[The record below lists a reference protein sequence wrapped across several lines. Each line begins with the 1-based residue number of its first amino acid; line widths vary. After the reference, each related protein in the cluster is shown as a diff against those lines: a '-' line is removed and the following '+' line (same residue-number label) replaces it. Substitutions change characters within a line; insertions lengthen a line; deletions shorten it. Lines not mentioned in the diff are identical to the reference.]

1 MSNKVKIITDSTVDV
16 NLEEI
21 KKLGVHVQPLIVN
34 LGGVDY
40 FDGENISNDMI
51 YKHVKETG
59 QLPKTAAVSSEVF
72 RDLFAKYIEEGY
84 DIFYVGIGG
93 KLSGTFQ
100 AAVIASSELPEGRVF
115 FADSNNLSSATG
127 LLLYKAIKLRDNG
140 LSAKDI
146 CSIINKLS
154 NDVSAQFAV
163 DTLDYLHKGGRC
175 SGTVRLFG
183 HLLHI
188 HPVIKVIDGKLV
200 VYRKPRGK
208 YIKAIDEMLEIIQ
221 GDIPNVDL
229 DHVFIT
235 HTGAK
240 QEYLD
245 YFYNELIKIVPQS
258 CVEITNAGSVITS
271 HCGYGT
277 IGVLYIKK

>member
-72 RDLFAKYIEEGY
+72 RDLFSKYIEDGY

-93 KLSGTFQ
+93 KLSGTLQ

-115 FADSNNLSSATG
+115 LADSNNLSSATG

-221 GDIPNVDL
+221 GDMPNVDL

>member
-72 RDLFAKYIEEGY
+72 RDLFAKYIEDGY

-93 KLSGTFQ
+93 KLSGTLQ

-115 FADSNNLSSATG
+115 LADSNNLSSATG

-154 NDVSAQFAV
+154 Y
-163 DTLDYLHKGGRC
+163 DTLPNK
-175 SGTVRLFG
+175 
-183 HLLHI
+183 LL
-188 HPVIKVIDGKLV
+188 IDINNALSK
-200 VYRKPRGK
+200 
-208 YIKAIDEMLEIIQ
+208 EES
-221 GDIPNVDL
+221 
-229 DHVFIT
+229 
-235 HTGAK
+235 
-240 QEYLD
+240 
-245 YFYNELIKIVPQS
+245 ELIIEHVLFDKTLN
-258 CVEITNAGSVITS
+258 EIAKENNININTLKSKYHRIIS
-271 HCGYGT
+271 KLKT
-277 IGVLYIKK
+277 ILGG

>member
-59 QLPKTAAVSSEVF
+59 QLPKTASVSSEVF

-93 KLSGTFQ
+93 KLSGTLQ

-115 FADSNNLSSATG
+115 LADSNNLSSATG

-221 GDIPNVDL
+221 GDMPNVDL